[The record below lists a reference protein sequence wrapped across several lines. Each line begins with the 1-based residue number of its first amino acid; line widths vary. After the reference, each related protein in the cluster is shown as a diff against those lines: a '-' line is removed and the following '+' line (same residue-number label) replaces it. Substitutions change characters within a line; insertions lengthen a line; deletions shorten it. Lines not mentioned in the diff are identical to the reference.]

1 MQINPTNSISSVF
14 DKLLCYRVGLTHPPF
29 HRGYGW
35 LKVLQATKAIP
46 FIKNAFVRRDR
57 CVCVCVHCCLPS
69 CVHTTEYSAGSW
81 LHSGTLPNLLD
92 TKEKRGVSCYIIKHT
107 HTNTHTRMFCL
118 RWHVHG
124 LFLCACLCLRLINLP
139 TRLRALRFKYRL
151 PSSVSYIF
159 ENIPFKPA
167 PSPIS
172 LAGLG
177 GRGQT
182 VNSPHT
188 LTWTRLLP
196 LAHARRSLT
205 VPTLRLMTS
214 LAWFMSP
221 NKSTWNNHEQGPRS
235 QSCLKLK
242 RWL

>member
-1 MQINPTNSISSVF
+1 MHLWGEI
-14 DKLLCYRVGLTHPPF
+14 G
-29 HRGYGW
+29 
-35 LKVLQATKAIP
+35 
-46 FIKNAFVRRDR
+46 
-57 CVCVCVHCCLPS
+57 VCVCVYTAVSLHACTPQNTVQVRDCTLELCLI
-69 CVHTTEYSAGSW
+69 SW
-81 LHSGTLPNLLD
+81 TQKRKEGWAVTLLN
-92 TKEKRGVSCYIIKHT
+92 T
-107 HTNTHTRMFCL
+107 HTLIHTHTRMFCL

-205 VPTLRLMTS
+205 VPTLRLMTW